1 MDQAIAIDDAAPL
14 TPAALT
20 SAIDLLTRAV
30 TQGLAVTSAAEL
42 LAASRASERLVP
54 LALALRSALL
64 AEAEDQRAGEIDGL
78 NMADVISEERRIP
91 KSEATSELRRASAH
105 AAFPNALAAAAVG
118 RISQPNLETAVKAL
132 EQMQPFYPAEEFP
145 AAEAALLKEAE
156 GTVPAIFRKKCRTSL
171 SQLDESLRRA
181 NNAATAKRRKQS
193 FDDRGLVITLI
204 EDGEFGANVWGHI
217 PTEYLRKLKPAL
229 DRKAEADGRAQRHSS
244 RQAKDLRVRMLD
256 ALFTLVTGSRPP
268 QADDITADGTSSPRS
283 GERPDLF
290 SELDASEP
298 ASGGRTDAGAAR
310 SPSGVGS
317 TASDTKASAVGADAA
332 HGSTA
337 HVADAAPTIAAGVDT
352 AGSAS
357 ATDTV
362 IDELLAAP
370 ERTRH
375 LWDTDAEDLGRDRR
389 LASRGL
395 RELLTLRD
403 GGCVFPMCTD
413 PPEVCIAHHVTSWE
427 AGGRTDM
434 RNLALICTRHHPRV
448 EHPPGDPNHWTIVLD
463 DAGIP
468 AARPPVRYDPA
479 RQLIYHPRLT
489 PPTCGMPLPSQ
500 LQGRAAD

>member
-20 SAIDLLTRAV
+20 NAIDLLTRAV
-30 TQGLAVTSAAEL
+30 TQGLAVTSASEL

-91 KSEATSELRRASAH
+91 KTDATSELRRASAH
-105 AAFPNALAAAAVG
+105 AAFPNVLAAAAVG
-118 RISQPNLETAVKAL
+118 RISQPNLETAVKTL
-132 EQMQPFYPAEEFP
+132 EQMQPFYSADEFP

-193 FDDRGLVITLI
+193 FDERGLVITLI

-268 QADDITADGTSSPRS
+268 QADDVNGDDASSPCS
-283 GERPDLF
+283 DERPDLF
-290 SELDASEP
+290 SGLDASEP
-298 ASGGRTDAGAAR
+298 ASGGTTDPNVAAC
-310 SPSGVGS
+310 V
-317 TASDTKASAVGADAA
+317 DA
-332 HGSTA
+332 
-337 HVADAAPTIAAGVDT
+337 

-357 ATDTV
+357 ATDAV
-362 IDELLAAP
+362 VDELLAAP

-413 PPEVCIAHHVTSWE
+413 PPEVCIAHHITSWE

-448 EHPPGDPNHWTIVLD
+448 EYPPGDPNHWTIVLD

-468 AARPPVRYDPA
+468 AARPPVRYDTA

-500 LQGRAAD
+500 VQTLAAN